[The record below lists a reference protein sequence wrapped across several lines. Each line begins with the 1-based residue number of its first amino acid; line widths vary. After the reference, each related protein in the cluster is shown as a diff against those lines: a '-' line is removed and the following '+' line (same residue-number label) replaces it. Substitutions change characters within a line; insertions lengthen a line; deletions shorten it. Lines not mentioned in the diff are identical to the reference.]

1 MSTPS
6 ESPANLPARIAAD
19 TAIGATPG
27 AAPSPRSGRDPLEA
41 LGRDINHLGNLL
53 GEVIVELD
61 GRPIYDLEERIR
73 TLAKASRAGGPDAPA
88 AAGALRDAV
97 AALSPREAFEVAMA
111 FTTYFELVNLCE
123 EHHRVRIL
131 RQRRAAMHNT
141 GAEPLKESIE
151 AAIGAL
157 RAAGMDEREMQ
168 GLVDRMS
175 IELVLTAHP
184 TESKRRTIL
193 SKLQRMG
200 ELLWLRDRESQL
212 DDSVDDHSRADIDSE
227 IKREIATLWLTDRS
241 RTTQPLVTD
250 EVRTG
255 LWYFDTSL
263 WDVLPRLQR
272 DMQIALAHHFP
283 GVRAPQGWLRFGSW
297 IGGDRDGNPNV
308 TTYATAETL
317 HFHRRLALDR
327 VQNAARE
334 LSRSLTVSANRDA
347 IPTEVLQL
355 IERAGA
361 SASHVRELLSRY
373 PNEPYRAIFADLA
386 AQAAAAREQTLN
398 YPLFPFFVQ
407 RTLALSDNLAVPLP
421 LPAVLKANDVQRTLD
436 TVANGLRSGRAAA
449 LASGDVAVLRQQLE
463 VFGLHLAR
471 LDLRQHS
478 AWHEAA
484 LAEVL
489 KKAGA
494 AGLAPD
500 ARTNE
505 LAQRYLEL
513 GEDEKVELLNAL
525 LSQPNSSLLDKIGLL
540 GDDAR
545 RVLEPMQLAREA
557 MKRYGHEVMG
567 VYVISMT
574 DALSDVL
581 EVLLM
586 QEWCRLSMPI
596 VPLFETRDD
605 LQRAPE
611 ILSAMLANEHYR
623 ATVAARNGDQMIM
636 LGYSDSNKDCGY
648 ITANWELYKAQG
660 TIAAACKAHG
670 VTLTLFHGRG
680 GTIARGGG
688 PAAKAI
694 LSQPAGMID
703 GRIRIT
709 EQGEVLSTRYHDP
722 DLARRHL
729 EQVAYGVLLASAQAR
744 RLPDT
749 PGAWVDAMERIS
761 EVGAQTYEK
770 LVHQDPD
777 FLRFWE
783 QATPIAEISGLK
795 FGSRPA
801 FRRQTRT
808 VADLRAI
815 PWVFSWMQSRSV
827 LPGWYG
833 LGTALEA
840 LLNEGDDMR
849 ALLSTM
855 YRDWT
860 FFQATL
866 DNAQM
871 SMSKADLSIA
881 RLYASLVEDEALRA
895 RILGIIEDEFNRT
908 VKMIL
913 TICGCDEL
921 MANDRVLLRSIRLRN
936 PYVDPLNYIQVD
948 MIRRLRAL
956 NKSNPAGDNPLAAEL
971 RSVIELTINGVSAG
985 LRNTG

>member
-1 MSTPS
+1 MSTQI
-6 ESPANLPARIAAD
+6 SPNSTSAAQQ
-19 TAIGATPG
+19 
-27 AAPSPRSGRDPLEA
+27 A
-41 LGRDINHLGNLL
+41 LSRDIHYLGTLL
-53 GEVIVELD
+53 GMVIAEIDGDAMLGLVERVRALS
-61 GRPIYDLEERIR
+61 
-73 TLAKASRAGGPDAPA
+73 KASRAGDADA
-88 AAGALRDAV
+88 AEKLRETV
-97 AALSPREAFEVAMA
+97 ASMTPRQAFEVAMA

-123 EHHRVRIL
+123 EHHRVRRL
-131 RQRRAAMHNT
+131 RQRRAAMSAGST
-141 GAEPLKESIE
+141 DVLKESIE
-151 AAIGAL
+151 AAVATL
-157 RAAGMDEREMQ
+157 AARGLSETDVQ
-168 GLVDRMS
+168 ALVDRIS

-200 ELLWLRDRESQL
+200 DLLWRRDHEAQL
-212 DDSVDDHSRADIDSE
+212 DDSADDYARGDIDAD

-241 RTTQPLVTD
+241 RSMQPLVTD

-255 LWYFDTSL
+255 LWYFDTTL

-272 DMQIALAHHFP
+272 DLHNALAHHFP
-283 GVRAPQGWLRFGSW
+283 GVRAPHGWLRFGSW

-308 TTYATAETL
+308 TAYATAETL
-317 HFHRRLALDR
+317 HFHRRLALDK
-327 VQNAARE
+327 VQAAARG
-334 LSRSLTVSANRDA
+334 LSRTLSLSVNREA
-347 IPTEVLQL
+347 APPEVLAL
-355 IERAGA
+355 LDRAGA
-361 SASHVRELLSRY
+361 SAGHVRELLTRY
-373 PNEPYRAIFADLA
+373 PHEPYRAIFADLA
-386 AQAAAAREQTLN
+386 AQMVEAREQTLN
-398 YPLFPFFVQ
+398 FPLTVTSAQ
-407 RTLALSDNLAVPLP
+407 RTLQLSPTLAVPLP
-421 LPAVLKANDVQRTLD
+421 LPSILTAVDVKGTVD
-436 TVANGLRSGRAAA
+436 TVIDGLMQGRGAA

-463 VFGLHLAR
+463 TFGLHVAR

-484 LAEVL
+484 MADVL
-489 KKAGA
+489 SRYSQSGLGA
-494 AGLAPD
+494 SSRVND
-500 ARTNE
+500 
-505 LAQRYLEL
+505 LAQRYSKLD
-513 GEDEKVELLNAL
+513 EDERIELLNAL
-525 LSQPNSSLLDKIGLL
+525 LAQPHSSLLDRVGEL

-557 MKRYGHEVMG
+557 IKRYGREVMG

-586 QEWCRLSMPI
+586 MEWCRMSLPI
-596 VPLFETRDD
+596 VPLFETRED

-611 ILSAMLANEHYR
+611 ILDAMLRHSTYR
-623 ATVAARNGDQMIM
+623 AVVRSQADEQMVM

-648 ITANWELYKAQG
+648 ITANWELYKAQD
-660 TIAAACKAHG
+660 TIAATCKVHA

-729 EQVAYGVLLASAQAR
+729 EQVTYGVLLASAEARADGQQRQAM
-744 RLPDT
+744 PQ
-749 PGAWVDAMERIS
+749 AWREAMERIS
-761 EVGAQTYEK
+761 ELGAQAYQK
-770 LVHQDPD
+770 LVHHDPD

-815 PWVFSWMQSRSV
+815 PWVFSWMQSRAV
-827 LPGWYG
+827 LPGWFG
-833 LGTALEA
+833 LGSALTAL
-840 LLNEGDDMR
+840 LQEGDDMR
-849 ALLSTM
+849 EQLQRM
-855 YRDWT
+855 YRGWT
-860 FFQATL
+860 FFQATI
-866 DNAQM
+866 DNAQV
-871 SMSKADLSIA
+871 SLCKADFGIA
-881 RLYASLVEDEALRA
+881 QLYASLVGDEALRV
-895 RILGIIEDEFNRT
+895 RVMEILTKEFQRT
-908 VKMIL
+908 VDAVLM
-913 TICGCDEL
+913 ICGSDEL
-921 MANDRVLLRSIRLRN
+921 MANDGVLMRSIRLRN
-936 PYVDPLNYIQVD
+936 PYVDPLNYIQVE
-948 MIRRLRAL
+948 MIRQLRAL
-956 NKSNPAGDNPLAAEL
+956 NAASGEPDAAQAAEL